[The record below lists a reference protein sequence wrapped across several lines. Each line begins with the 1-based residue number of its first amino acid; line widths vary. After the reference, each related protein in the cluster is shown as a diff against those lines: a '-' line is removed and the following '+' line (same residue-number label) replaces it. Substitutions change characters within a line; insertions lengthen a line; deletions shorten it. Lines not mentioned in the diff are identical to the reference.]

1 MSALRALALLGCVAL
16 FGGGGAEARAAAPKV
31 LKVMTY
37 NIHVGFG
44 MDKKLDLAR
53 IADVIN
59 EERPDLVGLQEV
71 DRGVRRTSGVDQIA
85 ELARLT
91 KMDYAFAPNL
101 DYQGGKYGVAVLSR
115 YPILAIDHRRYQNLR
130 EAERRGFLRVE
141 VRLGR
146 RRVHFVTT
154 HLDYQRADGRLF
166 EARQLLKA
174 LGEVG
179 GPLILTGDLNDE
191 PTGETFKLLEQ
202 GFTDAYLAA
211 PSAGEA
217 GGYTYPADSPRKRI
231 DYVFVRKGDGAR
243 VEGAGYVKETLAS
256 DHRPFV
262 AFVAVGP
269 PR

>member
-1 MSALRALALLGCVAL
+1 MAIKALFLLVWVCLLGCGEA
-16 FGGGGAEARAAAPKV
+16 GAKV

-37 NIHVGFG
+37 NIHVGVG

-53 IADVIN
+53 IAGVIN

-71 DRGVRRTSGVDQIA
+71 DRGVRRTGGVDQIA

-115 YPILAIDHRRYQNLR
+115 HPIVAIDHRRYQNLR

-141 VRLGR
+141 IRLGS

-154 HLDYQRADGRLF
+154 HLDYQHADGRLF

-191 PTGETFKLLEQ
+191 PAGETFKLLEQ
-202 GFTDAYLAA
+202 WFTDAYRAA
-211 PSAGEA
+211 PGAGEA
-217 GGYTYPADSPRKRI
+217 GGYTYPADAPRKRI
-231 DYVFVRKGDGAR
+231 DYVLVRKGDGAR
-243 VEGAGYVKETLAS
+243 VSGAGYVKDTQAS

-262 AFVAVGP
+262 AFVALGP
-269 PR
+269 PG